1 MDKPHKPSQV
11 AVAKLEEIVW
21 HCRPMESG
29 GMASENVNECSFMV
43 RIVRILFVGRVLCHM
58 IEPNAVSYNE
68 TFDCKVFIPPMDE
81 HFETIKAIEPKNW
94 DEK

>member
-29 GMASENVNECSFMV
+29 GKASENVNECSFMV

-68 TFDCKVFIPPMDE
+68 TF
-81 HFETIKAIEPKNW
+81 
-94 DEK
+94 